1 MRKFWETLEMIKKAC
16 EAFLRDSDESNLFR
30 QKQTERDEERLSL
43 EQSMIGGWFNQ
54 MKKMQPPSED
64 TIWENRRYDIAK
76 ELLPAV
82 FAKKKKDADP
92 DECVEETLTITDAL
106 VNRLRSDIDEA
117 RKKNHRRFIGEPEP
131 VAEEAPAVVEEETGV
146 KDTPVEIDVNEE

>member
-43 EQSMIGGWFNQ
+43 EQSMIGGWLNQ

-76 ELLPAV
+76 ELLPPV
-82 FAKKKKDADP
+82 FAKKKKDTDP

-146 KDTPVEIDVNEE
+146 KDTPVEIEVNEE